1 MMNCGCGCKLGCAA
15 LAVVASLILGIATAL
30 LRINGTL
37 VVGTAFLWVAL
48 GVAVVYLAVLLVVSA
63 FLQGAGPRGCCI
75 CSVLPVVLTGIL
87 GSALSATVLLAF
99 SFAAT
104 SIIGAIITG
113 ALVFFLALTVTAI
126 ACLIKCIIGCI
137 GE

>member
-1 MMNCGCGCKLGCAA
+1 MSLFGCSCRRDCTLIALVAAVILG
-15 LAVVASLILGIATAL
+15 VVAAFLQITGMIT
-30 LRINGTL
+30 
-37 VVGTAFLWVAL
+37 VGTAFLWVAL

-99 SFAAT
+99 TFAAT